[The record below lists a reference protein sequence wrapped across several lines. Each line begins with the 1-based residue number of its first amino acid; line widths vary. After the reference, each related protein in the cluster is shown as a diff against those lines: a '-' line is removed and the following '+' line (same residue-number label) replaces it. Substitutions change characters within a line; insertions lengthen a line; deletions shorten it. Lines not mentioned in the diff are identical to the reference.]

1 MVSPFFEK
9 FPYQIILGSG
19 SPRRQQFFKE
29 LGIPFTVRLK
39 EVEEVF
45 STDLKGKEIPIYLA
59 KRKATAFEDLTGS
72 ELLITSD
79 TIVWFK
85 NEALGKAN
93 SAEEASQML
102 HRLSGKTH
110 EVITA
115 VCFTTIHEQ
124 TIVHDVTKVTFE
136 NFDDRE
142 IDFYVS
148 RFKPFDKAGAYGIQ
162 DWIGLIGVKCLEG
175 SYFNVMGLPT
185 HLLYQT
191 LLKFAGQK

>member
-1 MVSPFFEK
+1 MINPFFEK

-19 SPRRQQFFKE
+19 SPRRQQFFRE

-39 EVEEVF
+39 DVEEVF
-45 STDLKGKEIPIYLA
+45 PDGLKGKEISIYLA
-59 KRKATAFEDLTGS
+59 KLKAVAFDDLTDM

-79 TIVWFK
+79 TIVWFEG
-85 NEALGKAN
+85 EALGKAN
-93 SAEEASQML
+93 STEDAMQML
-102 HRLSGKTH
+102 RRLSGKTH

-115 VCFTTIHEQ
+115 VCFTTNKTQ

-136 NFDDRE
+136 NFDERE
-142 IDFYVS
+142 IDFYVNH
-148 RFKPFDKAGAYGIQ
+148 FKPFDKAGAYGIQ
-162 DWIGLIGVKCLEG
+162 DWIGLIGVKRMEG

-191 LLKFAGQK
+191 LLKIAGQK